1 MTVKVRKLKRRDRV
15 TLAKL
20 IKKFA
25 DVAGSES
32 LVNMVPSSD
41 VKHEDSESEEVTKAS
56 DTAEILETAFKLL
69 EQMLQVIE
77 DDVSDWFCK
86 LIDVTR
92 DEYDDLDFDIE
103 VQIIEQIVS
112 QKGFEDFFSRGSQVL
127 NKIKNLASPSKS

>member
-41 VKHEDSESEEVTKAS
+41 VKHEDSESEEVTKTN

-103 VQIIEQIVS
+103 VQIVEQIVS